1 MLNSITSPLDG
12 IRSPFGAIRNP
23 FAAYA
28 IGGQTPQTIA
38 DFEADKYR
46 ADGTTSTVASLLTHT
61 RSGNAVQV
69 ADDGTLQWA
78 GHNLLTYSE
87 DFSNAAWAKNRAS
100 VSLADNGYFNLIQN
114 DEVFSGGVAQN
125 ITISASATQTISFE
139 AKAGTAD
146 FVFVREVLL
155 DGSVNNTWF
164 NLSTGA
170 VGQTD
175 AGHTASMTP
184 LDDGSYL
191 CSISFTNDGTS
202 RTGLVTIFVSFADG
216 STASSVEDN
225 GKTVLIRKPRAYR
238 SDLGGMAD
246 IPTSYRGLSSSNTY
260 LPTTSAARY
269 LPRVGN
275 HIWDGSSWVK
285 RCLVEPQSTN
295 LITYS
300 EDFKDASWA
309 KTKANVA
316 GTAQGPDGLSASA
329 TILSDDSS
337 TGTGV
342 VFISDAV
349 TTATSTAYTFSAF
362 LKADQLSWAVL
373 QVNNVSSSGSGSLA
387 RTYFNIDSGDVGAV
401 GADID
406 IGARVEDAGN
416 GWYRCSV
423 SFTSNASVT
432 SGNVLIL
439 VSDGNNDI
447 TVDLDGTSSVLIYG
461 AQLEASSVPTS
472 YIPTAG
478 AQVTRPAD
486 ALSIDSTLLP
496 YDSTAMTIAMEYN
509 VTGDDGTLFNW
520 EADANNKITASAAS
534 GAYTF
539 TQTAA
544 GTSDSVTGG
553 TLADG
558 TNTAASVASRHTD
571 GDINAAIDG
580 TALTV
585 NSTVTALADLSA
597 SDFVIAPNTAINIET
612 IRVLGGY
619 GATDAELE
627 AATT

>member
-46 ADGTTSTVASLLTHT
+46 ANGATSTAASLLTHT
-61 RSGNAVQV
+61 RAGTATYTDNT
-69 ADDGTLQWA
+69 GTLQ
-78 GHNLLTYSE
+78 T
-87 DFSNAAWAKNRAS
+87 AA
-100 VSLADNGYFNLIQN
+100 
-114 DEVFSGGVAQN
+114 SG
-125 ITISASATQTISFE
+125 E
-139 AKAGTAD
+139 
-146 FVFVREVLL
+146 L
-155 DGSVNNTWF
+155 
-164 NLSTGA
+164 
-170 VGQTD
+170 
-175 AGHTASMTP
+175 
-184 LDDGSYL
+184 
-191 CSISFTNDGTS
+191 
-202 RTGLVTIFVSFADG
+202 
-216 STASSVEDN
+216 
-225 GKTVLIRKPRAYR
+225 RK
-238 SDLGGMAD
+238 D
-246 IPTSYRGLSSSNTY
+246 
-260 LPTTSAARY
+260 
-269 LPRVGN
+269 N

-295 LITYS
+295 LVTYS
-300 EDFKDASWA
+300 EDFTDASWT

-316 GTAQGPDGLSASA
+316 GTAQGPDGVSDSA

-337 TGTGV
+337 TGTGT
-342 VFISDAV
+342 VFIFDAI
-349 TTATSTAYTFSAF
+349 TTTVSTAYTYSLFA
-362 LKADQLSWAVL
+362 KADQLSWVRL
-373 QVNNVSSSGSGSLA
+373 QLGGFTASGGTETA
-387 RTYFNIDSGDVGAV
+387 YFNLSDGTVGTVSTANLTAKIEDFGD
-401 GADID
+401 
-406 IGARVEDAGN
+406 
-416 GWYRCSV
+416 GWYRCCV
-423 SFTSNASVT
+423 SFTSNASAT
-432 SGNVLIL
+432 SGSVVI
-439 VSDGNNDI
+439 VVADADGDV
-447 TVDLDGTSSVLIYG
+447 TVDLDGTSSILIYG
-461 AQLEASSVPTS
+461 AQFEASSVPTS

-478 AQVTRPAD
+478 ATVTRPAD

-496 YDSTAMTIAMEYN
+496 YNSTAMTIAMAYN
-509 VTGDDGTLFNW
+509 ITGDDGTLFNW